1 MKFRHHH
8 DQLQYFCRERGW
20 RSLSSSVKVL
30 ARTRSPDRKSGFSAC
45 IEIINMDKQTIR
57 MIVPARKIM
66 GGTNYQLR
74 DELFDTGFWLE
85 PEQTAWNMVQRYLRE
100 ELKAA
105 ETAFCV
111 TRTGWH
117 DKVFV
122 TPEKSFGRSDE
133 SYYFSGGMADS
144 LCLAEG
150 SLAEWQSEV
159 GSLLVGNPLLIFS
172 VGVALAAPL
181 LKPVG
186 MESAAFHVMGPS
198 SSGKSVTSF
207 VAASVY
213 ADKSYIKSWKTT
225 ANGIEAVA
233 SEHHDMLLVLD
244 ELGLCSAE
252 EASSAAYQ
260 IVNGCGKLRATETGG
275 LANIANWRTLTLS
288 NGEIGLTE
296 LMESAGYQ
304 VKAGQLIRVIEIPA
318 EERFGCFADLH
329 RFSSPSQF
337 AEHLEKQTQ
346 KYFGTLFT
354 TWMTLISDKPDLEV
368 VLQREIETLRQHWS
382 KSNYSG
388 QVHRVLKRFVL
399 VGVALSVA
407 SRNQLVPWSEEESL
421 YSVYSVF
428 SRWLSHRGHQH
439 NQETYEVLSAL
450 KQAISHWENKLP
462 EFCTSR
468 SSKFGYWRQDGDEI
482 QWLIHKQEFV
492 KQLRLRRQYKSQ
504 LSPLIHKGWF
514 ETNEDRRGTLRIIE
528 KKNGTE
534 FDHRFF
540 VFWPEKILSELKEM
554 GIDE

>member
-1 MKFRHHH
+1 
-8 DQLQYFCRERGW
+8 
-20 RSLSSSVKVL
+20 
-30 ARTRSPDRKSGFSAC
+30 
-45 IEIINMDKQTIR
+45 
-57 MIVPARKIM
+57 
-66 GGTNYQLR
+66 
-74 DELFDTGFWLE
+74 
-85 PEQTAWNMVQRYLRE
+85 
-100 ELKAA
+100 
-105 ETAFCV
+105 
-111 TRTGWH
+111 
-117 DKVFV
+117 
-122 TPEKSFGRSDE
+122 
-133 SYYFSGGMADS
+133 MADS

-186 MESAAFHVMGPS
+186 MESVAFHIMGPS
-198 SSGKSVTSF
+198 SSGKSVTTF

-233 SEHHDMLLVLD
+233 SEHHYMLFVLD

-288 NGEIGLTE
+288 NREIGLTE
-296 LMESAGYQ
+296 LMESSGYQ

-318 EERFGCFADLH
+318 EERF
-329 RFSSPSQF
+329 
-337 AEHLEKQTQ
+337 
-346 KYFGTLFT
+346 
-354 TWMTLISDKPDLEV
+354 
-368 VLQREIETLRQHWS
+368 
-382 KSNYSG
+382 
-388 QVHRVLKRFVL
+388 VL

-407 SRNQLVPWSEEESL
+407 SRNQLVPWPEEESL

-428 SRWLSHRGHQH
+428 SRWLAHRGHQH

-450 KQAISHWENKLP
+450 KQAIRHWENKLP
-462 EFCTSR
+462 EFCTSKQ
-468 SSKFGYWRQDGDEI
+468 SKFGYWRQDGNDV

-514 ETNEDRRGTLRIIE
+514 ETNEDRRGTFRIIE

-540 VFWPEKILSELKEM
+540 AFWPEKILSELKEM